1 MMTRVGVIGSINTD
15 FVVRAARFP
24 APGETVIGDSF
35 AVYGGGKGANQAIA
49 AARLGASVE
58 FFGAVGRDPQST
70 DRVQQLTAD
79 GVGTSNIVEFDGFG
93 GIAVIVVEQSSGQNA
108 ITLIPGANALLLP
121 ADVDQRLD
129 RWCRQGD
136 LICVQLEVPLE
147 TVEIALSKKLEFGLT
162 TIVNAAPYDLRGV
175 ALLPLTDFLMVNE
188 IEAGQLLGIGSVT
201 REDAG
206 RAGLRL
212 LELGVGVAV
221 VITLGADG
229 ATLIDRDGEMH
240 IPARVVPVVDTTGA
254 GDTFVGAFCASLAA
268 GQSPREAAHRS
279 VIASSLA
286 VQKHGAQPS
295 LPSLAELQAV
305 LDSREMN

>member
-1 MMTRVGVIGSINTD
+1 MTRIGVVGSINTD

-24 APGETVIGDSF
+24 LPGETVIGNSF

-58 FFGAVGRDPQST
+58 FFGAVGRDPQSADRLRQLTT
-70 DRVQQLTAD
+70 DR
-79 GVGTSNIVEFDGFG
+79 VGTSNIVEFEGFG
-93 GIAVIVVEQSSGQNA
+93 GIAVIAVEQASGQNS
-108 ITLIPGANALLLP
+108 ITLVPGANARLLP
-121 ADVDQRLD
+121 DDVDQRLD
-129 RWCRQGD
+129 RWCREGD

-147 TVEIALSKKLEFGLT
+147 TVEIALSKKLRFGLT
-162 TIVNAAPYDLRGV
+162 TIVNVAPYDPRAV
-175 ALLPLTDFLMVNE
+175 ALLPLTDYLIVNE
-188 IEAGQLLGIGSVT
+188 IEAGQILGIGPVR
-201 REDAG
+201 REEAR
-206 RAGLRL
+206 RAGSRL

-229 ATLIDRDGEMH
+229 AVLIDRDFELH
-240 IPARVVPVVDTTGA
+240 LPARVVPVVDTTGA

-268 GQSPREAAHRS
+268 GKSSREAAHRS

-295 LPSLAELQAV
+295 LPSLEELQAV
-305 LDSREMN
+305 LDSRELN